1 MERKRTTLA
10 VVLFASA
17 IGSADLG
24 RADAAQE
31 VSVETLKELYIECE
45 RRAALQALPSGDIA
59 RCSEVY
65 EALKLRAFGGDW
77 TRLRDWLQK
86 RLVAEAQA

>member
-1 MERKRTTLA
+1 MERKSIILP
-10 VVLFASA
+10 VVLLASA
-17 IGSADLG
+17 IGFADPG
-24 RADAAQE
+24 RADATQE
-31 VSVETLKELYIECE
+31 VSVETLKEIYIECE
-45 RRAALQALPSGDIA
+45 RQAVLQALPSGDVA

-77 TRLRDWLQK
+77 TRLHEWFQK